1 MSSNAH
7 CFGCNVCGRDAP
19 LGLDIEGQRC
29 GAYVTST
36 SSCDGTFRYRP
47 AAQRQ
52 AMADA
57 KRAEERRAVFA
68 EEHAR
73 IVAMLRTKSTWHH
86 EQARKLRQV
95 EHSAAALA
103 LEEMADRIERGEV

>member
-68 EEHAR
+68 EERAR
-73 IVAMLRTKSTWHH
+73 IVAMLRKEARALLRHDA
-86 EQARKLRQV
+86 QAVVLG
-95 EHSAAALA
+95 L
-103 LEEMADRIERGEV
+103 ADRIERGDQ